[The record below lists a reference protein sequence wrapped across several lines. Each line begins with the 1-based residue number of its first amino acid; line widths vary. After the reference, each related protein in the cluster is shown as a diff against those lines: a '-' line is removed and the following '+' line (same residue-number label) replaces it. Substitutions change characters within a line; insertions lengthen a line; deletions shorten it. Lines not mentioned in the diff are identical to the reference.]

1 MYRRNWTIVFALL
14 VVASM
19 LLAACGGAATPTTA
33 PVAEVATEA
42 PAAAEV
48 ATEAPAEA
56 ATEAPTEAPAEAAT
70 EAPTEV
76 AMVNT
81 CAEGSPFL
89 TIWADDQRVPV
100 LNELKDKVMTETGV
114 CLNIQ
119 EIAFGDI
126 RTKIGLAGPAG
137 EGADI
142 FVGAHDWLGELVA
155 NGVPAEI
162 DLGAKAADFDPV
174 AVQAFTY
181 DGKLYGMPYA
191 VENVAFL
198 CNADLVP
205 TPPTTYEELTKM
217 AKEMQDAGKVKQFFA
232 LMASDPYHQEPINTA
247 FGGYIFGTTD
257 KGYDACDV
265 GLDGE
270 GSVAYLGYIDQMVK
284 DGLLSADVD
293 RETAHVLFESGD
305 AACMITGPWALDRF
319 KTNNI
324 KYTINA
330 LPGATSAASPF
341 VGVQGFMINAFSENK
356 VLAQTFLTDYLASKE
371 VMEALYKGGQRP
383 PAFIPAQAAMDA
395 DAKAFATVGAT
406 GHPMPAIPAMS
417 AVWSSWGDAIV
428 TVFQQSA
435 TPADAA
441 ATAAKQVREAAACQ

>member
-33 PVAEVATEA
+33 PVVEVATEA
-42 PAAAEV
+42 PVAE
-48 ATEAPAEA
+48 APTEAPVA
-56 ATEAPTEAPAEAAT
+56 EAPTEAPAA
-70 EAPTEV
+70 EAPTE
-76 AMVNT
+76 AAAPAST
-81 CAEGSPFL
+81 CAADSPSL

-114 CLNIQ
+114 CLDIQ

-126 RTKIGLAGPAG
+126 RTKMGLAGPAG

-174 AVQAFTY
+174 AIQAFTY
-181 DGKLYGMPYA
+181 DGTLYGMPYA

-198 CNADLVP
+198 CNADLVA

-217 AKEMQDAGKVKQFFA
+217 AKEMQDAGTVKQFFA

-247 FGGYIFGTTD
+247 FGGYIFGTND
-257 KGYDACDV
+257 KGYNACDV

-270 GSVAYLGYIDQMVK
+270 GSVAYLGFIDQMVK

-293 RETAHVLFESGD
+293 WETAHVLFESGD

-319 KTNNI
+319 KTNKIN
-324 KYTINA
+324 YTINA

-341 VGVQGFMINAFSENK
+341 VGVQGFMINAFSEDK
-356 VLAQTFLTDYLASKE
+356 VLAQSFLTDYLATTE

-395 DAKAFATVGAT
+395 DAKAFAAVGAT